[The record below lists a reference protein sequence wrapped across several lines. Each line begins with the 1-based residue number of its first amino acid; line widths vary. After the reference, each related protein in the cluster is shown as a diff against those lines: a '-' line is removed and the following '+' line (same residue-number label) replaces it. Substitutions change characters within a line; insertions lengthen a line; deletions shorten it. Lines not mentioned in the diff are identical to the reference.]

1 MFPPVP
7 SAGTVARRPGLE
19 LAFLTLVMLG
29 LLLPFL
35 GKALNI
41 DDPIYVW
48 VAQQIVEHPF
58 DAYGFAVNWRGRAL
72 PLHEFVNNPPLA
84 SYYLAL
90 AGSLGGWSERALH
103 AAFLLPALA
112 VVWATWALAR
122 GFGANGLTGALLL
135 GLAPAFFVSS
145 TTLMADVPM
154 LALWLGAFACWDRG
168 LRGGGRP
175 ALLAGALLAGL
186 CPLAKF
192 PGLALLPLLVAH
204 ALLLRVD
211 WRRWAPWLLI
221 PLAAFGAYLAYT
233 TELYG
238 HALLLDPLAYAG
250 GYRPQGAL
258 ELLGRVLCGL
268 AFTGA
273 GAASLLA
280 VAPLLLG
287 WRGARAFGIVALGL
301 ALVMTLVPG
310 IVSESL
316 QAPTRLTTG
325 VVLQLALWSSVGV
338 GVLAL
343 AVADARETRAPES
356 IVLLLWVFGSFVVA
370 ALLNWTVNVR
380 SVLPLV
386 PAAAILAARRIG
398 RREPRP
404 NHNAAWLA
412 VGLAAAAVLS
422 FSVARADARLA
433 ASARDAAR
441 ELVGEYR
448 GAGRDVWF
456 QGHWGFQYYA
466 QALGAKPLQ
475 RGAALPADAILLA
488 PRNNS
493 YRWPLDVPM
502 LAKRTFDG
510 PTWCAT
516 MNSEVG
522 AGFYASTWGPLP
534 FAFGAAS
541 PETYAVY
548 ESPAAGPGASSPAP
562 TSTRTK
568 ALVRK

>member
-7 SAGTVARRPGLE
+7 SAGTVARRPRLE

-48 VAQQIVEHPF
+48 IARQIVEHPF
-58 DAYGFAVNWRGRAL
+58 DAYGFAVNWRGEAL
-72 PLHEFVNNPPLA
+72 PLHAFVNNPPLA

-90 AGSLGGWSERALH
+90 AGSLGGWSEHSLH

-112 VVWATWALAR
+112 VVWATWALSR
-122 GFGANGLTGALLL
+122 RFGANGLTGALLL
-135 GLAPAFFVSS
+135 GLAPAFLVSS

-154 LALWLGAFACWDRG
+154 LALWIGAFVCWDRG
-168 LRGGGRP
+168 LRGNERP
-175 ALLAGALLAGL
+175 ALLAGAVLAGL
-186 CPLAKF
+186 CALTKF

-204 ALLLRVD
+204 ALLLRIA
-211 WRRWAPWLLI
+211 WHRWAPWLLI
-221 PLAAFGAYLAYT
+221 PLATFGAYLAYT
-233 TELYG
+233 DALYG
-238 HALLLDPLAYAG
+238 HALFLDPIAYAG
-250 GYRPQGAL
+250 NYRPEGTL
-258 ELLGRVLCGL
+258 DVLGRVLCGL

-280 VAPLLLG
+280 VAPLLVDRPSAAG
-287 WRGARAFGIVALGL
+287 FGVLALSLALG
-301 ALVMTLVPG
+301 MTLAPG

-316 QAPTRLTTG
+316 QAPTTLGTA
-325 VVLQLALWSSVGV
+325 VVFQLALWSSVGV

-343 AVADARETRAPES
+343 AVTDALKTRAPES
-356 IVLLLWVFGSFVVA
+356 IVLLLWVFGIFVFA

-380 SVLPLV
+380 SILPLV
-386 PAAAILAARRIG
+386 PAAAILAARRIA
-398 RREPRP
+398 RREPKPR
-404 NHNAAWLA
+404 HAGVWLA
-412 VGLAAAAVLS
+412 AGLTAAAVLS
-422 FSVARADARLA
+422 LTVARADEQLA
-433 ASARDAAR
+433 ASARNAAR
-441 ELVGEYR
+441 DLVDEYG
-448 GAGRDVWF
+448 GANRDVWF

-466 QALGAKPLQ
+466 QARGAKPLQ
-475 RGAALPADAILLA
+475 RGKHLPAGAILLA

-493 YRWPLDVPM
+493 YLWPLNATR
-502 LAKRTFDG
+502 LAERTFEG
-510 PTWCAT
+510 PTGCAT
-516 MNSEVG
+516 MDSGTG
-522 AGFYASTWGPLP
+522 AGFYASTWGPMP
-534 FAFGAAS
+534 FAFGAVS

-548 ESPAAGPGASSPAP
+548 ESPGAASSPAP

>member
-1 MFPPVP
+1 MFPPVS

-19 LAFLTLVMLG
+19 LAFPTLVMLG

-48 VAQQIVEHPF
+48 IAQQIVAHPF
-58 DAYGFAVNWRGRAL
+58 DAYGFAVNWRGQAL
-72 PLHEFVNNPPLA
+72 PVHEFVNNPPLA

-90 AGSLGGWSERALH
+90 AGTLAGWSERALH

-112 VVWATWALAR
+112 AVWATGALAR
-122 GFGANGLTGALLL
+122 RFGADGATGALLL

-154 LALWLGAFACWDRG
+154 LALWIGALACWDRG
-168 LRGGGRP
+168 LRGGQRR

-204 ALLLRVD
+204 ALLLRVA
-211 WRRWAPWLLI
+211 WRRWAPWLAI
-221 PLAAFGAYLAYT
+221 PVAMFGAYLAYT

-238 HALLLDPLAYAG
+238 HALFLDPVAYAG
-250 GYRPQGAL
+250 RYRPGGAL
-258 ELLGRVLCGL
+258 EVLGRVLCGL

-280 VAPLLLG
+280 VAPLLLDG
-287 WRGARAFGIVALGL
+287 RAARRFGILALALALG
-301 ALVMTLVPG
+301 MTLVPG
-310 IVSESL
+310 LVAESL
-316 QAPTRLTTG
+316 QAPTILSTT
-325 VVLQLALWSSVGV
+325 VVLQLALWSSVGI

-343 AVADARETRAPES
+343 AVADARDTRSPES
-356 IVLLLWVFGSFVVA
+356 ILLLLWLFGSFVFA
-370 ALLNWTVNVR
+370 ALLNWTVSVR
-380 SVLPLV
+380 GVLPLV
-386 PAAAILAARRIG
+386 PAAAILAARRLA
-398 RREPRP
+398 RREPKPR
-404 NHNAAWLA
+404 HAGAWLVA
-412 VGLAAAAVLS
+412 GLAAAAALS
-422 FSVARADARLA
+422 FTVARADARLA
-433 ASARDAAR
+433 ASARDAAW
-441 ELVGEYR
+441 ELVDAYG

-466 QALGAKPLQ
+466 QARGAKPLQ
-475 RGAALPADAILLA
+475 RGEALPPGAIILA

-493 YRWPLDVPM
+493 YLWPLDAPM
-502 LAKRTFDG
+502 LAKRTFEG
-510 PTWCAT
+510 PAWCAT
-516 MNSEVG
+516 MNSAVG

-534 FAFGAAS
+534 FAFGAVP
-541 PETYAVY
+541 PETYTVY
-548 ESPAAGPGASSPAP
+548 ESAGTGRATAMPAP
-562 TSTRTK
+562 TITRTK